1 MEAYRSGGEPESRE
15 RARTRVERT
24 ETAIARA
31 GLLVA
36 WGNAWLTGIAAFD
49 EVVAHVQGEDEPH
62 AVEGLPGGGRAGQV
76 PLGWALGE
84 LRTRTRSLPLLALA
98 LPIPGDIGLTGPPE
112 LVSRAV
118 AAGAAVLSPGL
129 ALVPELSETRAEPDT
144 QRDAAGTV
152 TWRAC
157 PMPVPDTPSRA
168 RHAMAVVDVRE
179 AEHDLTTALAEA
191 VDRLDRL
198 DLSAAHRPPDGPA
211 GRRRLAPADRLPP
224 SHSPRA
230 LRLLSRA
237 DALSAALSTI
247 EAQSHTAV
255 RSMSQQQVLSESL
268 RPLVTAVRRARQ
280 AAYGWTSRVDHAE
293 AAPEGRPAP
302 GREQ

>member
-15 RARTRVERT
+15 RARIRVERE

-36 WGNAWLTGIAAFD
+36 WGNAWLTGMAAFD
-49 EVVAHVQGEDEPH
+49 DVVSHVQGEDEPH

-76 PLGWALGE
+76 PLGWALGD
-84 LRTRTRSLPLLALA
+84 LRARTRSLPLLALA
-98 LPIPGDIGLTGPPE
+98 LPVPGDIGLTGPPE
-112 LVSRAV
+112 LVSRTV

-129 ALVPELSETRAEPDT
+129 ALVPELSETRAAPGT
-144 QRDAAGTV
+144 QRDTAV

-168 RHAMAVVDVRE
+168 RHALTAADLRE

-211 GRRRLAPADRLPP
+211 GRRRPAPADRLPP

-247 EAQSHTAV
+247 DAQSHTAV

-280 AAYGWTSRVDHAE
+280 AAYGWTSRVDHT
-293 AAPEGRPAP
+293 AAHPDGRPVRP
-302 GREQ
+302 REQ